1 MGTAS
6 IRAPES
12 DAPQPPHRSRVVDQP
27 GGNVALDLFV
37 VSQHLGALLDRAFD
51 GTGITPSQY
60 AVYSQLG
67 QRTMT
72 PRQLTEILGVRP
84 TTLSGYLATMERRGH
99 VWRQRHESDGRSTW
113 LGLTAPG
120 REQMEACR
128 ARMRAAVRVLNA
140 QLGGAAAVDAMRDQ
154 LALLDHALV
163 AAGRQFAQ

>member
-1 MGTAS
+1 MGSAS
-6 IRAPES
+6 ASAPVT
-12 DAPQPPHRSRVVDQP
+12 DAPNATHRARVVDQP

-37 VSQHLGALLDRAFD
+37 VSQHLGTLLDRAFD

-84 TTLSGYLATMERRGH
+84 ATLSGYLATMQRRGH

-128 ARMRAAVRVLNA
+128 ARMRVAVRVLNA
-140 QLGGAAAVDAMRDQ
+140 QLGGAAAVEAMRTQ
-154 LALLDHALV
+154 LAVLDQALI
-163 AAGRQFAQ
+163 AAGERLVG